1 MDSLDKKD
9 KYRVFLGG
17 NHPPLIK
24 IESNANSFI
33 PFLTSHFSEIYVV
46 DPRYYDEDL
55 NHIIEDEGID
65 NLLIL
70 YNVKTFFLNK
80 MM

>member
-1 MDSLDKKD
+1 MDSLDK
-9 KYRVFLGG
+9 RINIGCFRWE
-17 NHPPLIK
+17 PSLIK

-70 YNVKTFFLNK
+70 YNVKTFF
-80 MM
+80 